1 MDSVSVKAQT
11 REQIERAKR
20 AAEEARERI
29 RAGKSW
35 SPCRGS
41 EEEQDAAAD
50 HGRSDFLQYFSG
62 D

>member
-1 MDSVSVKAQT
+1 MDTVSVKAQT

-35 SPCRGS
+35 SPCRVSDG
-41 EEEQDAAAD
+41 EQQATDD
-50 HGRSDFLQYFSG
+50 RGRGDFVQYFSG